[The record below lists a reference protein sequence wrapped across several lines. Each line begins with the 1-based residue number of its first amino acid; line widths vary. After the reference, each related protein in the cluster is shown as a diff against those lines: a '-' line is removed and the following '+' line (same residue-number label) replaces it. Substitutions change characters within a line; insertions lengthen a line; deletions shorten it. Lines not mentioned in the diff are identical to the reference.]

1 MKIRRRALI
10 VVLCVLLVF
19 SFSAVV
25 YASASKIYFIEKHGS
40 HKCIGRGSIGE
51 YSASTSFKAE
61 PIEGMPILPDEAYS
75 SKVTV
80 YVFDSTG
87 KDIVASSWRKGTT
100 TAVTTCNFS
109 GKPKAIGSSFEFSG
123 ESLGN
128 YVLYNS

>member
-25 YASASKIYFIEKHGS
+25 YASASKIYFIENHGS

-51 YSASTSFKAE
+51 YSASSSFKAE

-75 SKVTV
+75 SSV
-80 YVFDSTG
+80 YLGIFDSKG
-87 KDIVASSWRKGTT
+87 EKIVMSKWVSGTT
-100 TAVTTCNFS
+100 SVVSNS
-109 GKPKAIGSSFEFSG
+109 GFNERPKLIGSSFTFNG
-123 ESLGN
+123 EDLGT
-128 YVLYNS
+128 YLLYNS